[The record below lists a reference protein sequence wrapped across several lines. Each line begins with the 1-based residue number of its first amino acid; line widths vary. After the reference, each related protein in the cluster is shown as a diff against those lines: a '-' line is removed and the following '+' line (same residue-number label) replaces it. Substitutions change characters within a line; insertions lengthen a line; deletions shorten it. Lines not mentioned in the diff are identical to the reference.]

1 MQIRNILHRALQRF
15 VEKEDARGLPPA
27 AVGKLTSIIVFLDS
41 MKSEEE
47 MLTLKPWKPHRLSG
61 SRKDTWSLSVSGNW
75 RITFK
80 IDAHANEIYDLNFED
95 YH

>member
-1 MQIRNILHRALQRF
+1 MQIRNVLHRPLQRF
-15 VEKEDARGLPPA
+15 VEQEDSRGLPP
-27 AVGKLTSIIVFLDS
+27 GLLTKLASIIVFLDS
-41 MKSEEE
+41 MKSEDE
-47 MLTLKPWKPHRLSG
+47 MLTLKVWKPHKLSG